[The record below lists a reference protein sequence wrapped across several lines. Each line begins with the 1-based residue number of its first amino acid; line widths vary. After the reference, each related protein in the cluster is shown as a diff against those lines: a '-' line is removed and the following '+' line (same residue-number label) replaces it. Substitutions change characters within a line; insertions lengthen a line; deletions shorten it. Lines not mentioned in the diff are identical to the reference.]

1 MLLHSAAAVEASFCY
16 VQASISMRFVLV
28 GGMLK
33 QATWLMFGGLFSREW
48 RRGLCLD
55 SQPNK
60 GVGLEKESNDQ
71 RRLTCV
77 SGFVRWSGFVL
88 AALYNVLFLSSSRV
102 ERAMLAEHGVE
113 NTRALAGGG
122 STGFGL
128 SAFCVASPA
137 VGKLACIRLGRRDTV

>member
-1 MLLHSAAAVEASFCY
+1 MHIHTCGGGAFDYFLVLGTLFFSRMLLHSAAAVEASFCFG
-16 VQASISMRFVLV
+16 QASISMRFVLV

-88 AALYNVLFLSSSRV
+88 AAL
-102 ERAMLAEHGVE
+102 
-113 NTRALAGGG
+113 
-122 STGFGL
+122 
-128 SAFCVASPA
+128 
-137 VGKLACIRLGRRDTV
+137 